1 MASILIIGGYG
12 GIGEAL
18 TRRLTEQ
25 QRSVIVAGRS
35 LEKAEALAS
44 RYDQRAM
51 AWDARDENAW
61 RSAMQELESTPLD
74 GIVNLCG
81 SIMIKALSQV
91 SGDDLRETL
100 DTNLMTAFY
109 TVKYGAPRLAQDGG
123 GSIVLMSS
131 VAAQFGLANH
141 EAIAAAKGAVEGLTV
156 AAAAS
161 YAPRQVRVNAV
172 APALV
177 ETALSHRF
185 VSSEEAK
192 KASAQM
198 HPLGRIGQPDDVAS
212 VLAMLLDP
220 AASWMTGQVIG
231 VNGGMNR
238 VKTKR

>member
-1 MASILIIGGYG
+1 MAGVLIIGGYG

-25 QRSVIVAGRS
+25 NRPVIVAGRN

-44 RYDQRAM
+44 RYDQKAM

-61 RSAMQELESTPLD
+61 RAAMQELESTPLD

-81 SIMIKALSQV
+81 SIAIKPLTQV
-91 SGDDLRETL
+91 SVDELRETL
-100 DTNLMTAFY
+100 DINLVTAFL
-109 TVKYGAPRLAQDGG
+109 TLKYGAPRLVQEGG

-131 VAAQFGLANH
+131 VAAQFGLSNH
-141 EAIAAAKGAVEGLTV
+141 EAIAAAKAAVEGLTV

-177 ETALSHRF
+177 ETALSQRF
-185 VSSEEAK
+185 VGSEEAR
-192 KASAQM
+192 KASALM
-198 HPLGRIGQPDDVAS
+198 HPLGRIGQPDDVAI

-220 AASWMTGQVIG
+220 ASSWMTGQVIG